1 MGSKRLFVFGAK
13 NVGKAG
19 MVVVKREVRQLAVE
33 AKASIVAAF
42 IEKQRKTA
50 KGQRLEMLQ
59 RDLSGTIKLLTDLLL
74 PVFGS
79 LEGFH
84 LEYEIVGT
92 NGVKIYADV
101 FYEPLGLVFEC
112 DGYVPHVELIT
123 RDRFSFER
131 MRVRTFALG
140 GYAYFPFSRDELD
153 KKIEMCRRAVYE
165 ALGRRGR
172 GGEGLR
178 ELPVHERE
186 LLRMAADSTMFTPK
200 DVRNWLDIGHR
211 KTRELIASMKQSQ
224 LITRVGGSDC
234 RDFGYKLGVKGKELL
249 RGGGS

>member
-1 MGSKRLFVFGAK
+1 
-13 NVGKAG
+13 
-19 MVVVKREVRQLAVE
+19 MVKKEFRQQADQT
-33 AKASIVAAF
+33 AASIVAAF
-42 IEKQRKTA
+42 IEKQRQTA

-112 DGYVPHVELIT
+112 DGYVPHVELTT

-131 MRVRTFALG
+131 MRMRTFALS

-153 KKIEMCRRAVYE
+153 KKPDMCRRAVYE
-165 ALGRRGR
+165 LLGRRGR
-172 GGEGLR
+172 GGSGLR
-178 ELPVHERE
+178 DLDVYERE
-186 LLRMAADSTMFTPK
+186 LLRMAVDVLDFTLN
-200 DVRNWLDIGHR
+200 DVCDWLGVRQDKARILLR
-211 KTRELIASMKQSQ
+211 SMTLSQ
-224 LITRVGGSDC
+224 LLLRVGGGERRC
-234 RDFGYKLGVKGKELL
+234 HRYAIAEQGKELL
-249 RGGGS
+249 WKR